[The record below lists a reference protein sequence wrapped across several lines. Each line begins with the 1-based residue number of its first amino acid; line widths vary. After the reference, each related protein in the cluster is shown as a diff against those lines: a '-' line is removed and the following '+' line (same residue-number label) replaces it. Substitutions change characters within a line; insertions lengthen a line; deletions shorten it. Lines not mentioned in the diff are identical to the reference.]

1 MEEYMKSELSG
12 IFQVKMVAKNI
23 VLRSLGTQRQAVFA
37 V

>member
-12 IFQVKMVAKNI
+12 IFREKTVATYM
-23 VLRSLGTQRQAVFA
+23 LGSLGIQRQAVFA

>member
-1 MEEYMKSELSG
+1 MEEHMKSELSS
-12 IFQVKMVAKNI
+12 IFQVKMVAKNT